1 MTTEVANHRFISTD
15 LDGEQSQGKLKV
27 KIKKYHGDSSSHRYR
42 KTKIDCLR
50 FVMCPL
56 VALVC
61 QGVFYVATNN
71 TNGQRAAKL
80 F

>member
-1 MTTEVANHRFISTD
+1 MTTEVANHRFISSTD

-27 KIKKYHGDSSSHRYR
+27 KIKKYHGDSSSNTYR

-56 VALVC
+56 LALVL
-61 QGVFYVATNN
+61 QGFFYVATKS
-71 TNGQRAAKL
+71 TN
-80 F
+80 